1 MEEIWK
7 DIQGYEGLYM
17 VSNLGRV
24 KSLNYHN
31 TGKEGI
37 LKEYIDKRK
46 NHHYHRVTLSK
57 NGKTDRISV
66 HVLVA
71 LVFIPNPNNLPE
83 VNHKD
88 ENPHNNIVDN
98 LEWCNR
104 SYNINYGT
112 RNKRV
117 GKANCKT
124 VYQLTL
130 NGELVKIWES
140 SYEVAHQLGYSHSL
154 ISRCCRGKGKTAY
167 GYKWVRHLP

>member
-7 DIQGYEGLYM
+7 PVVGYEGMYE
-17 VSNLGRV
+17 VSNFGRV
-24 KSLNYHN
+24 WSIRRKLF
-31 TGKEGI
+31 
-37 LKEYIDKRK
+37 LKEDIDKRK

-57 NGKTDRISV
+57 NGKTERITV
-66 HVLVA
+66 HRLVTQA
-71 LVFIPNPNNLPE
+71 FIPNPDNLPE

-88 ENPHNNIVDN
+88 ENPANNNVEN
-98 LEWCNR
+98 LEWCDR
-104 SYNINYGT
+104 TYNINYGT

-117 GKANCKT
+117 GESNGKT

-130 NGELVKIWES
+130 NGDLIKVWKS
-140 SYEVAHQLGYSHSL
+140 SYEAAHQLGYGHSL